1 MTVRG
6 GSWNARDR
14 LKDRIRACRWR
25 FDPSTYQVRADD
37 TREQAALR
45 MASDC
50 IGGSVPEFL
59 LWCARYVLQHHK
71 RLKGVRAH
79 LRKLDR
85 EERARKREEAKR
97 EAAQRKTAEELWDAA
112 RK

>member
-1 MTVRG
+1 MRG

-14 LKDRIRACRWR
+14 LNDRIRACRWR
-25 FDPSTYQVRADD
+25 FDPSTYKVRADD

-50 IGGSVPEFL
+50 IGGSVPEFF

-71 RLKGVRAH
+71 RLKGVRAR

-85 EERARKREEAKR
+85 EERVNERERVKR
-97 EAAQRKTAEELWDAA
+97 EAAQRKAAEALWDGL